1 MKNHFVKVLHTGISV
16 SDMERSLKWYK
27 DVLGFEEC
35 YKDDYV
41 PPLGARICFIRGVGG
56 YEIELF
62 QYDAPKAIPEDRL
75 KPNSDLQT
83 IGTKHVAFQVS
94 DMAGFKAK
102 AVAYGVDI
110 AHEVTMC
117 GESVM
122 FIRDPD
128 GVLVELIQPPVC

>member
-27 DVLGFEEC
+27 EVLGFDQLL
-35 YKDDYV
+35 KDDYV
-41 PPLGARICFIRGVGG
+41 PPLGARICFIRGCGG
-56 YEIELF
+56 FEIELF
-62 QYDAPKAIPEDRL
+62 QYDAPKPIPEDRL